1 MDIKV
6 HKQALIDSIN
16 DLIKTLECKKQEIKE
31 IQENR
36 QFLPK
41 HDEYYWYVDDCGNIC
56 KTPFHKS
63 CYSDIQR
70 VDIGNCFRTK
80 EEAELYANKIIKLFS
95 NGFNEDKK
103 LGVYN
108 EFGFKGVLGEETNIT
123 YKNGIKAR
131 VGDVVDVIQK
141 DSIRKYRTYIFKD
154 DDYTKGAIMGYAS
167 PTGNQSALNN
177 FYKQYEIHKIIDYS
191 RLKEGYTYPNDK
203 AEIRAITKGGCD
215 NE

>member
-1 MDIKV
+1 MDIKAY
-6 HKQALIDSIN
+6 KQSLIDDID
-16 DLIKTLECKKQEIKE
+16 DLITKLECKKQEIKE

-36 QFLPK
+36 KFLPI

-56 KTPFHKS
+56 KTPFHQN

-70 VDIGNCFRTK
+70 VDIGNCFKTK
-80 EEAELYANKIIKLFS
+80 EEAELYAKKIIEVFS
-95 NGFNEDKK
+95 NGLNEDKK
-103 LGVYN
+103 LGIYDK
-108 EFGFKGVLGEETNIT
+108 FGFIGYLGDETHIT
-123 YKNGIKAR
+123 YENGITAR

-167 PTGNQSALNN
+167 PTSNQRALNN
-177 FYKQYEIHKIIDYS
+177 FYGQYEIHKIIDYS
-191 RLKEGYTYPNDK
+191 RLKEGYIYSNDK
-203 AEIRAITKGGCD
+203 AEIRAIIKGDCD